1 MHARSR
7 EQTSCGGVN
16 PLVLPALFVA
26 RTGVPFF
33 GGFFAPTPRA
43 ATTGARTGMRFEGAP
58 WRDRCAG
65 YVLRKDPGESFCDC
79 LFPSQTTFFSFICAV
94 GICLRCVCKSCHAT
108 AGSDSSVRVGQSLGF
123 EIIAQALRSI
133 RAWRIYLWFNRC
145 HLCEH
150 PNENCWDFFSCA
162 FCRLIVVVVEMQYR
176 KQIA

>member
-43 ATTGARTGMRFEGAP
+43 VTTGARTGMRFEGAP

-79 LFPSQTTFFSFICAV
+79 LFPSRNDVFFQFYMRGWHLSTV
-94 GICLRCVCKSCHAT
+94 CV
-108 AGSDSSVRVGQSLGF
+108 Q
-123 EIIAQALRSI
+123 
-133 RAWRIYLWFNRC
+133 
-145 HLCEH
+145 
-150 PNENCWDFFSCA
+150 
-162 FCRLIVVVVEMQYR
+162 VVSRDRR
-176 KQIA
+176 K